1 VGGCCAPCG
10 DNWFRWGTSVVLDC
24 VRWRIVTFIF
34 CAIQIHLLTYL
45 LIYLKCGLGR
55 GLPPY
60 QVAFWSIQPRLAT
73 TDMGR
78 KLGAAVR
85 LFLGGGAGSPS
96 NKMWTGPRPTYE
108 VASMQSFG
116 HYRHGPRLIRTKATT
131 ASINFESGAAV
142 PLSVGSWYPCNTMWP
157 EPRPTSIPSGII
169 IHPSIQPFGH
179 NTSTL
184 QTDRQRRTAIA

>member
-1 VGGCCAPCG
+1 MAHCDFYFLRYTNTLTYLLTYLLKMWPGSRLTSVPSSILIHPAAFGHNRHGPKIGGCCAPFSG
-10 DNWFRWGTSVVLDC
+10 
-24 VRWRIVTFIF
+24 WRSLV
-34 CAIQIHLLTYL
+34 
-45 LIYLKCGLGR
+45 
-55 GLPPY
+55 P
-60 QVAFWSIQPRLAT
+60 
-73 TDMGR
+73 
-78 KLGAAVR
+78 
-85 LFLGGGAGSPS
+85 
-96 NKMWTGPRPTYE
+96 KMWTGPRPTYE

-142 PLSVGSWYPCNTMWP
+142 PLSMGSWYPCNTMWP
-157 EPRPTSIPSGII
+157 EPRPTSIPSGIL